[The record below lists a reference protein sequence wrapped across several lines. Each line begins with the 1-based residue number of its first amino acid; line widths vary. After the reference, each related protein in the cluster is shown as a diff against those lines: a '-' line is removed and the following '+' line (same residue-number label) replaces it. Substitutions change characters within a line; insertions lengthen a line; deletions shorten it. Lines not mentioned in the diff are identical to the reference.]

1 MDTLWIIIKH
11 QILITT
17 NKNPIKFCLIFL
29 PSLVGSVN
37 WFGYVYVKC
46 KINVGQPKD
55 DWLKI
60 KKWLIESI
68 SRRSIALPENST
80 ENAQDIYGMSTRIF
94 CNATGLQQKVF
105 L

>member
-55 DWLKI
+55 D
-60 KKWLIESI
+60 
-68 SRRSIALPENST
+68 
-80 ENAQDIYGMSTRIF
+80 
-94 CNATGLQQKVF
+94 
-105 L
+105 